1 MFDDQYDDA
10 IINSSMHYYAC
21 MYDFCSKK
29 DETKMG
35 NENILEKSFNKRYIY
50 NWKYSPCLFILNHI
64 TVLAYRQPLFIKA
77 TF

>member
-35 NENILEKSFNKRYIY
+35 NENILEKSFNKRYI
-50 NWKYSPCLFILNHI
+50 
-64 TVLAYRQPLFIKA
+64 
-77 TF
+77 